1 MIRFWL
7 LFVSVCILTAGPLFA
22 APVAEEVCPGV
33 WRITLCTPESFTPVR
48 FNEIPPAADALA
60 AMPKVDVLPVAVE
73 SIVFREYDRGCVV
86 ELPMTAKEQIYGFGA
101 GLPWFNCTN
110 TRKTVAVNDSPE
122 AEDGSSH
129 GPAPY
134 YVSNAGYAVFLD
146 TLRYARFYCGN
157 LDPVKEGGTAGEGAP
172 ADIATSTAELYKA
185 RSLSEKR
192 MTVDVPVAKGVDV
205 YIFAGPAMKDAV
217 ARYNLFS
224 GGGCLPPLWGLG
236 VYYRGFGK
244 FNADD
249 ILNLA
254 RYFREK
260 HLPVNVFGLEPG
272 WHSRA
277 YSCSYSWSKERWP
290 DPDAFLAEMA
300 GMHYQLNLWEH
311 AFVHPE
317 APFHDEIL
325 PYSGDY
331 RVWQGLVPDFTL
343 PKAREIF
350 GNYHEREFLKKG
362 VTGFKLDECDNQP
375 NKSEPWSFPEL
386 STFPS
391 GMDGELMHGLFGLE
405 YQRMLAEV
413 FKRNN
418 IRTYGKVR
426 ATHGLA
432 APMPFVLYSD
442 AYEHKMYTRGILTA
456 GFCGML
462 WQPELRVADSVEEMY
477 RRLQTAIF
485 SPQTVVDAWFMPHP
499 SWQQI
504 NQDKNLANELMPG
517 WEAVEDQ
524 VRELFRL
531 RMQFIPYLYSAFA
544 DYHQRGVP
552 PFRALVMDYP
562 DDQRTWKLD
571 DEYMVGPDVLVAPL
585 FNTDTKREVYL
596 PEGTWYCFWTGTAYE
611 GGKRHLITM
620 PPERV
625 PLFVRQGALLPL
637 ADPVEFI
644 TPETVFTLSVRA
656 YGTPARDFILYEDDG
671 FTYDYERGLENTV
684 TLHYLDRNN
693 GEIRR
698 SGNYS
703 GRKYEV
709 REWVAVG

>member
-1 MIRFWL
+1 MR
-7 LFVSVCILTAGPLFA
+7 S
-22 APVAEEVCPGV
+22 
-33 WRITLCTPESFTPVR
+33 
-48 FNEIPPAADALA
+48 
-60 AMPKVDVLPVAVE
+60 
-73 SIVFREYDRGCVV
+73 
-86 ELPMTAKEQIYGFGA
+86 
-101 GLPWFNCTN
+101 
-110 TRKTVAVNDSPE
+110 
-122 AEDGSSH
+122 
-129 GPAPY
+129 
-134 YVSNAGYAVFLD
+134 
-146 TLRYARFYCGN
+146 
-157 LDPVKEGGTAGEGAP
+157 
-172 ADIATSTAELYKA
+172 STAELYKA

-462 WQPELRVADSVEEMY
+462 WQPELRVADSVEKCTAVC
-477 RRLQTAIF
+477 RRPSSRPRPWWTPG
-485 SPQTVVDAWFMPHP
+485 SCPPVVAAD
-499 SWQQI
+499 Q
-504 NQDKNLANELMPG
+504 PG
-517 WEAVEDQ
+517 QE
-524 VRELFRL
+524 
-531 RMQFIPYLYSAFA
+531 P
-544 DYHQRGVP
+544 
-552 PFRALVMDYP
+552 
-562 DDQRTWKLD
+562 
-571 DEYMVGPDVLVAPL
+571 
-585 FNTDTKREVYL
+585 
-596 PEGTWYCFWTGTAYE
+596 
-611 GGKRHLITM
+611 
-620 PPERV
+620 
-625 PLFVRQGALLPL
+625 
-637 ADPVEFI
+637 
-644 TPETVFTLSVRA
+644 
-656 YGTPARDFILYEDDG
+656 
-671 FTYDYERGLENTV
+671 
-684 TLHYLDRNN
+684 
-693 GEIRR
+693 GE
-698 SGNYS
+698 
-703 GRKYEV
+703 
-709 REWVAVG
+709 